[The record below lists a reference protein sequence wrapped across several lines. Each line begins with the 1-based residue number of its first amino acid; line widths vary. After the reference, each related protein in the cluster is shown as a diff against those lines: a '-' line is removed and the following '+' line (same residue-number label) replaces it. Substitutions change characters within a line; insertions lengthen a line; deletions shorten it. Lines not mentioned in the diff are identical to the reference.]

1 MVRRHR
7 CHVGR
12 LSLERNGTM
21 TTTDR
26 GETPTRDRSP
36 ATSGPGLAPPLL
48 YRLIRATSP
57 LFRPLAGRRFFPL
70 WAVLRHRGRRSGR
83 EYEVPVGLRAAP
95 DAYYVALVFGDRTQ
109 WVRNVMA
116 AGGCSVRWRGRDIA
130 LTDPTIVRAD
140 EAAFAFPAVLRWMM
154 RAVGADQLI
163 RFRPMASA

>member
-21 TTTDR
+21 TTTER
-26 GETPTRDRSP
+26 GETPTHLRSP
-36 ATSGPGLAPPLL
+36 AASPRPAPPLL

-83 EYEVPVGLRAAP
+83 VYAVPVGLRATA
-95 DAYYVALVFGDRTQ
+95 DAYFIALVFGERTE
-109 WVRNVMA
+109 WSRT
-116 AGGCSVRWRGRDIA
+116 S
-130 LTDPTIVRAD
+130 
-140 EAAFAFPAVLRWMM
+140 
-154 RAVGADQLI
+154 
-163 RFRPMASA
+163 